1 MTLQFPGNTY
11 FLEIN
16 KHQGL
21 IANTENSFLIRR
33 KLHRLLRDTRNA
45 RHRHRAVNN
54 KLQTED
60 EPPDGMMGGFA
71 VRSITHRDPF
81 YSQARVLLHL
91 ITVVCVHVAPAVS
104 AVTCL
109 SHVRPLSYRFER

>member
-33 KLHRLLRDTRNA
+33 KLHRLLCDTRNA
-45 RHRHRAVNN
+45 RHRHRAGNSS
-54 KLQTED
+54 LQTED
-60 EPPDGMMGGFA
+60 GPPDGMMLS
-71 VRSITHRDPF
+71 VS
-81 YSQARVLLHL
+81 L
-91 ITVVCVHVAPAVS
+91 ITETRFTVKRGFYCISLQWCV
-104 AVTCL
+104 
-109 SHVRPLSYRFER
+109 FM